1 MEKHISKNND
11 LDDVFYSDIDEFT
24 SQKIINQI
32 EDYREKD
39 SIKNVK
45 LLIIQSSYNEAYLS
59 VCNQENKESYDEGF
73 LDGKN
78 YSLDFGVLLGKIE

>member
-45 LLIIQSSYNEAYLS
+45 LLII
-59 VCNQENKESYDEGF
+59 
-73 LDGKN
+73 
-78 YSLDFGVLLGKIE
+78 